1 MIKIAIL
8 LSIIHL
14 LYYTYRGIIYQF
26 VKMGTIKN
34 TPNEEVFRLRRVYG
48 VKIKT
53 FQKDGTHWGF
63 SLFGKTIYLNER
75 LFNVRKGSKNPL
87 KALRWTFFH
96 EYYHQKHHRLK
107 IIIIRVILSITPMLL
122 ILPLQSN
129 FAILITVVVYVN
141 VAYFVGFLTN
151 TVFEKQAIDYANKM
165 ITL

>member
-8 LSIIHL
+8 ISMIHL
-14 LYYTYRGIIYQF
+14 LYYAYVGVIYQF
-26 VKMGTIKN
+26 VKIGTIKN

-53 FQKDGTHWGF
+53 FQKEGNHWGF
-63 SLFGKTIYLNER
+63 SLGKTIYLNER
-75 LFNVRKGSKNPL
+75 LFKARKGSKDPL

-96 EYYHQKHHRLK
+96 EYYHQKHHGLK
-107 IIIIRVILSITPMLL
+107 IIIIRVLLSITPMLL

-129 FAILITVVVYVN
+129 FAILITIVVYVN

-151 TVFEKQAIDYANKM
+151 TVFEKQANDYADKM
-165 ITL
+165 ITT